1 MAVVKVMLALLL
13 FGAMLTAFAGLMVV
27 GFWALANG
35 PIWLGVLCLLLITGW
50 TYFANERRQKGNPE
64 HFKDYGV

>member
-1 MAVVKVMLALLL
+1 MALVKVVLALLL
-13 FGAMLTAFAGLMVV
+13 FGAMLTAFASLIVV

-35 PIWLGVLCLLLITGW
+35 PLWLGITCLATAAAW
-50 TYFANERRQKGNPE
+50 SYFANERREKDNPD